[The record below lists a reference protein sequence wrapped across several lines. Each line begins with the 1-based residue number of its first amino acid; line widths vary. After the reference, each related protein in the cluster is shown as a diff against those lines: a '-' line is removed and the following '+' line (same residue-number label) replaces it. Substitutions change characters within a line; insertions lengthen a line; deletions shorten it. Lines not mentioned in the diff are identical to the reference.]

1 MTENITE
8 ECRTLFKLIL
18 EKLDQVKERQ
28 KDLLDCMHNQQLI
41 TGTVWESVL
50 ISQGKLKREWRE
62 RTKKKKRDGTV

>member
-62 RTKKKKRDGTV
+62 RTKKKKRDGTA

>member
-8 ECRTLFKLIL
+8 ECRKFFQLIFD
-18 EKLDQVKERQ
+18 KLDQIKERQ

-50 ISQGKLKREWRE
+50 ISQGKLKREWSK
-62 RTKKKKRDGTV
+62 RTKKKKSDGME